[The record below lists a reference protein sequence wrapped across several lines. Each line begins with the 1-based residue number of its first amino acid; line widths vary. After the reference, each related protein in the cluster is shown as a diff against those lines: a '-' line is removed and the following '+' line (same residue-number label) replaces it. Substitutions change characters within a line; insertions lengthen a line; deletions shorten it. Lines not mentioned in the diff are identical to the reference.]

1 MSYKIVGTSPIRH
14 DGVEKVTGRA
24 AYGADFSL
32 PGMLYGK
39 VLRSEHAH
47 ARIKSIDTSVAAAIE
62 GVLCVVTGDDFPK
75 VSSEGRTVGEAPA
88 SIRDA
93 AHNVMARGHARYHG
107 HAIAAVAATSAYIA
121 QQALALIKVEYEPLP
136 HVTNVMEAVAGHVI
150 IDNDLLTNGEKGT
163 GPTNIA
169 GSNLFERGD
178 LGTGFDSAD
187 IVLEREYDSGT
198 VHQGYIEPHA
208 CVARVIENG
217 QVLLWVS
224 SQGQFAMR
232 DLSADV
238 LGIPASKIRAIPA
251 EIGGGF
257 GGKTTIYLEPVAIL
271 MAQKTGRPVKMWMTR
286 DEVFRATGPA
296 PASHIRLKMGITS
309 EGDITA
315 ADCDMWFEAGAYA
328 GSAYGAGMMAL
339 VAPYDVD
346 TFRIEGFDVLVN
358 KPKSAAYRAPA
369 APNASHAAE
378 SLIDELCKEIDMDP
392 LEFRLRNAARKG
404 TRQASGPAYPEIG
417 MVETVEAAKAHDHYR
432 AKLGPNQGR
441 GVASGWWVN
450 AGGEA
455 TAHIVIQPDGRPAL
469 VTGRPDIGGSRAS
482 QAMILAEEL
491 GIDVGDVKPTIG
503 DTDSVGFNMV
513 TGGSSVAYAAGL
525 AVHEAT
531 QKLLQVLRER
541 AALIWDIDAAKVEWR
556 DGAAHAKGQDS
567 LSLRD
572 LAEQA
577 GATGGPL
584 AADAN
589 VNAQGAAPAFGTHIC
604 DVTVDPDT
612 GKVDVLRYT
621 VCQDAG
627 RAIHRA
633 YVEGQF
639 QGGAVQGIGWALN
652 EEYIYN
658 DDGAMEN
665 AGFLDYRMP
674 VALDL
679 PMIDTVVVEVPN
691 PKHPY
696 GIRGVGENGIVAPLA
711 AVANAIADATGV
723 RLYSVPMSPP
733 RVQEAIAAH
742 AARHVTNG
750 VTPTRER
757 APVVGASNRR

>member
-1 MSYKIVGTSPIRH
+1 MSSNSDYKIVGGSPVRH

-32 PGMLYGK
+32 PGMLYGR
-39 VLRSEHAH
+39 VMRSEHAH
-47 ARIKSIDTSVAAAIE
+47 ARIKSIDTSAALALD
-62 GVLCVVTGDDFPK
+62 GVLCAVTGDDFPT
-75 VSSEGRTVGEAPA
+75 VSAEGQAVGEAPA
-88 SIRDA
+88 SIRDT

-107 HAIAAVAATSAYIA
+107 HAIAAVAATSPDIA
-121 QQALALIKVEYEPLP
+121 QQALALIKVDYEPLP
-136 HVTNVMEAVAGHVI
+136 HVTGVMEAVDGKVI
-150 IDNDLLTNGEKGT
+150 VDEALLTDGEKGS
-163 GPTNIA
+163 GHTNVA
-169 GSNLFERGD
+169 ATNLFERGD
-178 LGTGFDSAD
+178 LEVGFDSAD
-187 IVLEREYDSGT
+187 VVLEREYDSAT
-198 VHQGYIEPHA
+198 IHQGYIEPHA
-208 CVARVIENG
+208 CVARVIEDG

-232 DLSADV
+232 DRSADV

-257 GGKTTIYLEPVAIL
+257 GGKTTVYLEPVAIL

-286 DEVFRATGPA
+286 EEVFRATGPA
-296 PASHIRLKMGITS
+296 PGSHIRVKMGVTND
-309 EGDITA
+309 GDITA
-315 ADCDMWFEAGAYA
+315 VDSDMWFEAGGYP
-328 GSAYGAGMMAL
+328 GSAYGAGMQAL
-339 VAPYDVD
+339 IAPYDVD
-346 TFRIEGFDVLVN
+346 TFRIKGYDVLVN
-358 KPKSAAYRAPA
+358 KPKSAAYRAPG
-369 APNASHAAE
+369 APNASHATE
-378 SLIDELCKEIDMDP
+378 SLIDELCEHIGMDP

-417 MVETVEAAKAHDHYR
+417 MVETVEAAKAHEHYQT
-432 AKLGPNQGR
+432 KLGPNQGR

-491 GIDVGDVKPTIG
+491 GIDVGDVKPMIG
-503 DTDSVGFNMV
+503 DTDSIGFNGV

-531 QKLLQVLRER
+531 QKLIEVLRER
-541 AALIWDIDAAKVEWR
+541 AALIWDVDASKVEWR
-556 DGAAHAKGQDS
+556 DGAAHAKGQNS
-567 LSLRD
+567 LTLRE

-577 GATGGPL
+577 SATGGPL

-589 VNAQGAAPAFGTHIC
+589 VNAQGAAAAFGTHIC
-604 DVTVDPDT
+604 DVEVDPET
-612 GKVDVLRYT
+612 GKVDVIRYT

-639 QGGAVQGIGWALN
+639 QGGAAQGIGWALN

-658 DDGAMEN
+658 QDGVMEN

-679 PMIDTVVVEVPN
+679 PMIEAVVVEVPN

-733 RVQEAIAAH
+733 KVQAAIAAH
-742 AARHVTNG
+742 ASRHVG
-750 VTPTRER
+750 GASQKEEP
-757 APVVGASNRR
+757 APVGA